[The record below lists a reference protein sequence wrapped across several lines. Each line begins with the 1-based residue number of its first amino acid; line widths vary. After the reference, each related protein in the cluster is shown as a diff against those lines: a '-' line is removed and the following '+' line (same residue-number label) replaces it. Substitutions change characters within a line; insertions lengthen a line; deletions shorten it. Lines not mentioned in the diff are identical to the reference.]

1 MMENLRTWRSMNRE
15 QREMMRQRLRE
26 MRERRGK

>member
-1 MMENLRTWRSMNRE
+1 MENIRTWRSMTRE